1 MSDYMIRG
9 TAAGG
14 MIRFFAAYTKDMVET
29 ARDIHHTTPVATA
42 ALGRLLTGGSMMG
55 AMLKNEDD
63 LLTLQIQCNGP
74 IGGLTV
80 TADSHGRTKGYVV
93 NPEVELTVKD
103 KGKLDVGA
111 SIGLGVLSVIKD
123 IGLKDPYIGQTE
135 LVTGEIAEDLT
146 NYFAVSE
153 QVPTAVAL
161 GVLVDTD
168 CSVKTAGGFIIQ
180 MLPDSGKADEYER
193 LVTVLEERLKGFEAV
208 TTQLEKGVTI
218 EEMMEKLFDGYD
230 VSILDKNDISYFCGC
245 SKERVTNA
253 IAGISK
259 ADLLEMIEDEKPI
272 EVDCHFCGKH
282 YVFTTEELKVLVNG

>member
-230 VSILDKNDISYFCGC
+230 VSIHDKNDISYFCGC